1 VIAEIFLS
9 VAAVVAVKQGIL
21 YGMWVLIPALA
32 AIGATGFVL
41 ARRRSGR
48 LVANKTFRM
57 RLIAMNGLLVL
68 LPAAFFLHGKA
79 VAGQFDPSFYVMQ
92 AVELV
97 AGFVQLVL
105 IGLNARD
112 GLRLTGRLRP
122 AFGIQEMGRRRTGR

>member
-1 VIAEIFLS
+1 M
-9 VAAVVAVKQGIL
+9 KQGIL

-32 AIGATGFVL
+32 ATGVTGFVL

-57 RLIAMNGLLVL
+57 RLIALNGLLVL

-79 VAGQFDPSFYVMQ
+79 VTGHFDPAFYVMQ

-97 AGFVQLVL
+97 AGFVQLAL
-105 IGLNARD
+105 LGLNARD
-112 GLRLTGRLRP
+112 GLRLSGRLRP
-122 AFGIQEMGRRRTGR
+122 PFGIQEIDRRRPGR